1 MLKTTKKC
9 NKCGEV
15 KDSSEFHTNNA
26 QDDGLNIYCKKC
38 IINRNHK
45 LRGIIDELTAEEES
59 LLLKYYPFA
68 HHHTSILCHKPDG
81 ESEDESQPLTLA
93 DIARENGI
101 TFQKAQGIFYKF
113 TRLRLTT
120 LVIKG
125 DEEGK
130 IKVLIHYKKD
140 NIRDYLSGK

>member
-9 NKCGEV
+9 LKCGEV

-26 QDDGLNIYCKKC
+26 RDDSLNIYCKKC
-38 IINRNHK
+38 IIAKDHK
-45 LRGIIDELTAEEES
+45 LRGITNELTAEEES

-68 HHHTSILCHKPDG
+68 HHRTFILCHKPGG
-81 ESEDESQPLTLA
+81 ENKDESQPLTLA
-93 DIARENGI
+93 GIARDNGI

-113 TRLRLTT
+113 TRLGLST
-120 LVIKG
+120 LIIKG

-130 IKVLIHYKKD
+130 IEILIHYKKD
-140 NIRDYLSGK
+140 NIRDYLSGE